1 MVRVFCA
8 IVGDGA
14 AFSVRVEKA
23 EWEDEDGYL
32 VEDLKEVVK
41 AQSRGTITV
50 ASSRL
55 RLFLA
60 KKGERWLTNSDTPA
74 VKLDTDRQPVAVE
87 EDGSTHPF
95 VKMDET
101 VDVLFYFG
109 KDFERKSGEVHVL
122 VVVPVQERHLLELW
136 RVSGSIENALSTK
149 GIRCRVNRL
158 AASYLGYYDPAR
170 RTGEKDIAL
179 WYVGKTL
186 CIYVLFETSKCH
198 LSSVAL
204 YSAACVDE
212 LCAGAQERMP
222 CCSTTH
228 YTMTVAH
235 HCPPSMA
242 EQCRSMSPQFLG
254 QQSPSFGASTPM
266 TMTRTTLNFHKPRG
280 LLCRRPPRSLTW
292 RPTSSS
298 ISVSRPKRFSDI
310 WGRHRAA
317 L

>member
-1 MVRVFCA
+1 VFCA

-149 GIRCRVNRL
+149 GIRCRVVWRHHTL
-158 AASYLGYYDPAR
+158 DTTILRVARGKRISRSGTSAR
-170 RTGEKDIAL
+170 RCAFMYCSRQVSAIFLLSRCIVLLAL
-179 WYVGKTL
+179 TN
-186 CIYVLFETSKCH
+186 
-198 LSSVAL
+198 
-204 YSAACVDE
+204 CVPVPRRE
-212 LCAGAQERMP
+212 CLAVRQRI
-222 CCSTTH
+222 
-228 YTMTVAH
+228 
-235 HCPPSMA
+235 
-242 EQCRSMSPQFLG
+242 
-254 QQSPSFGASTPM
+254 
-266 TMTRTTLNFHKPRG
+266 TR
-280 LLCRRPPRSLTW
+280 
-292 RPTSSS
+292 
-298 ISVSRPKRFSDI
+298 
-310 WGRHRAA
+310 
-317 L
+317 

>member
-8 IVGDGA
+8 IVGDGT

-122 VVVPVQERHLLELW
+122 VVVPEGDSGAEATGKRKLTSLAMLLKNSKVVGKLPQEGEFLNLFEWTDGDCGTVVDITVIDAIVDFTGSEFYVRKEILCVLEIFKSVYWDEFDTGKVGKMQFVLMGSPGTGKSCILALLC
-136 RVSGSIENALSTK
+136 VYIAV
-149 GIRCRVNRL
+149 RCKRPVIWFRRVNGGLNLTATRL
-158 AASYLGYYDPAR
+158 FYQ
-170 RTGEKDIAL
+170 
-179 WYVGKTL
+179 GK
-186 CIYVLFETSKCH
+186 Y
-198 LSSVAL
+198 
-204 YSAACVDE
+204 
-212 LCAGAQERMP
+212 
-222 CCSTTH
+222 
-228 YTMTVAH
+228 
-235 HCPPSMA
+235 
-242 EQCRSMSPQFLG
+242 
-254 QQSPSFGASTPM
+254 
-266 TMTRTTLNFHKPRG
+266 
-280 LLCRRPPRSLTW
+280 
-292 RPTSSS
+292 
-298 ISVSRPKRFSDI
+298 
-310 WGRHRAA
+310 
-317 L
+317 